1 MLHKM
6 RIQLNVFLVRQAK
19 NSGKEETTKSEEMDH
34 MKKKYTRVL
43 KMYHEASQ

>member
-1 MLHKM
+1 MLQKM

-19 NSGKEETTKSEEMDH
+19 NLGKEEAVKAEEMEH

-43 KMYHEASQ
+43 KMYHEVSQ